1 MLRNTR
7 IGIGLAAL
15 AVSLTA
21 FTGAAGAAGKADTQV
36 SIKGQNG
43 DYYGYVKSSDPA
55 DCADGRTVT
64 VYKQLGSV
72 QDPKTDQ
79 KIGSDTAELN
89 GKKAMW
95 SIGNSGFKNGDFY
108 AKAAKVPGF
117 CKGATSKTIS
127 R

>member
-1 MLRNTR
+1 MFRNTR
-7 IGIGLAAL
+7 LGIGLAAI

-21 FTGAAGAAGKADTQV
+21 FAAAAGAAGKADTKV

-43 DYYGYVKSSDPA
+43 DYYGYVKSSDPT
-55 DCADGRTVT
+55 DCADGRKVT
-64 VYKQLGSV
+64 VYKQLGST
-72 QDPKTDQ
+72 QDPHDDQ

-89 GKKAMW
+89 GTKAIW
-95 SIGNSGFKNGDFY
+95 SIGNSGYKHGDFY

-117 CKGATSKTIS
+117 CKADTSKTIS

>member
-1 MLRNTR
+1 M
-7 IGIGLAAL
+7 
-15 AVSLTA
+15 
-21 FTGAAGAAGKADTQV
+21 
-36 SIKGQNG
+36 GQNG

-55 DCADGRTVT
+55 DCESGRKVT

-89 GKKAMW
+89 GTE
-95 SIGNSGFKNGDFY
+95 GDVVDRQLRLQERQLLREGRQGPRLLQGRY
-108 AKAAKVPGF
+108 
-117 CKGATSKTIS
+117 SKTIS